1 MATAT
6 HITLEQYLKTT
17 YEPDAD
23 YIDGEIEERNV
34 GEYDHNAV
42 QKAIL
47 FWFTRHEKEWRIRS
61 IQEQRTRL
69 SSTRVRIPDVSV
81 FSRDLPIEQ
90 VFTHPQL
97 IAVEVLSHE
106 NRHSKMQQRIEDYI
120 TFQVPNIW
128 VVDPK
133 QRIGWNCSDGNW
145 IRTERFEV
153 KERFE
158 VAGSPIYLSLDE
170 LFRELDLSEA

>member
-34 GEYDHNAV
+34 GEYDHSIV
-42 QKAIL
+42 QMALLLWFHRKA
-47 FWFTRHEKEWRIRS
+47 KEWKIRVV
-61 IQEQRTRL
+61 QEQRIRL
-69 SSTRVRIPDVSV
+69 TPTRVRIPDVSV

-97 IAVEVLSHE
+97 IAIEVLSPE
-106 NRHSKMQQRIEDYI
+106 DRHTKMQQRIGDYI
-120 TFQVPNIW
+120 AFQVPNIW
-128 VVDPK
+128 IVDPK
-133 QRIGWNCSDGNW
+133 QRIGWDCSTGNW
-145 IRTERFEV
+145 IRT
-153 KERFE
+153 KRFE